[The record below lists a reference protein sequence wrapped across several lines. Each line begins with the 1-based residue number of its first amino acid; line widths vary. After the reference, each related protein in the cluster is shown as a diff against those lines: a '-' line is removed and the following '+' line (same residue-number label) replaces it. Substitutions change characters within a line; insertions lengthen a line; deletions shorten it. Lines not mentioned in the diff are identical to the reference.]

1 MRPSITV
8 AIVTR
13 NRAKD
18 LEDCLASLSRQDAPP
33 GALLIVDNASSD
45 NTADV
50 VRSFLPKLPI
60 RLVHESVVGFSA
72 VYNRALREA
81 TTEWVAFIDS
91 DCAADSRWY
100 GEVVKAA
107 HQNPQCAALLGPT
120 CNHYGRNAYACAFQ
134 FSKDW
139 YRWRAIKEGEI
150 VDYDVLDSTN
160 IVYNASLLRQNNIRF
175 DDSLVQ
181 GSEDV
186 DVGFQILSKGLK
198 AKAIGGMIV
207 YHKEPRSLGAY
218 FSKKFAQT
226 ASGITLLKKW
236 GPINHKSRKG
246 QDRAPFYRLFA
257 SVAADLPMFQKIL
270 CALIIAMDIIMT
282 KRHIYSLIL
291 KMRGERSGDGA
302 RQS

>member
-107 HQNPQCAALLGPT
+107 HQHPQDAALVGPS

-134 FSKDW
+134 FSNDW

-150 VDYDVLDSTN
+150 VDYDVLDSRN
-160 IVYNASLLRQNNIRF
+160 IVYNASLLRQNDIRF
-175 DDSLVQ
+175 DDSLQ

-186 DVGFQILSKGLK
+186 DIGLQIFSKGLK
-198 AKAIGGMIV
+198 AKAIEGMIV
-207 YHKEPRSLGAY
+207 YHKEPRSMGAF
-218 FSKKFAQT
+218 FSRKLTYT
-226 ASGITLLKKW
+226 AGEIALLKKW
-236 GPINHKSRKG
+236 GRIDHGSAKSRHA
-246 QDRAPFYRLFA
+246 APFYRLFA
-257 SVAADLPMFQKIL
+257 SVATGLSIFQKIL
-270 CALIIAMDIIMT
+270 CALIIAMDIVMT
-282 KRHIYSLIL
+282 KRRIYFLIL
-291 KMRGERSGDGA
+291 KMRYGGS
-302 RQS
+302 RQAAVKS